1 MSSTLPRHRER
12 AHPGIEVTAEQRRAG
27 RRGAMRTAILGAA
40 LVVVG
45 LVAVAVG
52 ILPVPVALVIADR
65 VWPILLFV
73 IVITVVTELAA
84 AAGLFR
90 AFGPSPPQR
99 DRRPV
104 FRWPVP
110 HWSVFRWPVSRW
122 CVSLWCGRYWWSSSA
137 AWSLSSVDR

>member
-1 MSSTLPRHRER
+1 
-12 AHPGIEVTAEQRRAG
+12 
-27 RRGAMRTAILGAA
+27 MRTAILGAA

-52 ILPVPVALVIADR
+52 ILPVPVAQVIADW

-104 FRWPVP
+104 FRWPIP
-110 HWSVFRWPVSRW
+110 HWPVFRWPVPLW
-122 CVSLWCGRYWWSSSA
+122 CVSRWCGRY
-137 AWSLSSVDR
+137 